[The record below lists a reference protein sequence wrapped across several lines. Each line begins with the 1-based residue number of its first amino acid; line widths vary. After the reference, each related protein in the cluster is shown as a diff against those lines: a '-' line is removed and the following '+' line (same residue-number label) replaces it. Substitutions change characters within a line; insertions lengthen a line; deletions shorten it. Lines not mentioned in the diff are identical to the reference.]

1 MEAMQKVWLLGA
13 ELKEENL
20 IKVDLNLDLNP
31 DIEMWS
37 AIIVIKWGTLR
48 QIVSN

>member
-1 MEAMQKVWLLGA
+1 MEVRRKVWLLRVKP
-13 ELKEENL
+13 KEENL

-31 DIEMWS
+31 DIEIWS